1 MAENRQRRQ
10 RSWGRGSFAAERP
23 VQRQNEDDGP
33 EDQQGRLVMQRGVSQ
48 LLFNYLPGRTVD
60 WEDGLAIVQLGGVR
74 LSQAWDQERAAAVL
88 DEIAQLFDRWRS
100 RGGTIDPNF
109 PDPRTEQ
116 GSFTVGLPQAIE
128 ASVLYT
134 ALFCP
139 RCARLSFPKPTR
151 IARMEPGEFGCA
163 ECGSRGLRQ
172 IPWVF
177 VHGCGELAPISEWI
191 PATRRAADGSIEP
204 TSRPIRCPRCGNDG
218 ELVMPL
224 RSERVKDMK
233 IVCRRCDTQVVD
245 RLTARCRR
253 CLEGA
258 MRQRRTE
265 ATREP
270 HSEGETGAREETI
283 VTRIAMRAS
292 RYSASDTYY
301 PQTLSMLRL
310 DRPVVTPLV
319 DNEQSLL
326 RRMLPSSQRTD
337 SNQRSAEALGSL
349 VQRLRAAEAAN
360 NTNEAER
367 IRRLIVQAATG
378 APAQPAEALDA
389 NLVPASPD
397 LEKAI
402 RESLAFRQTVS
413 VRPAIVVASQ
423 SGGSSELLVRP
434 IDETRTRLGIR
445 ELLLV
450 DDLPV
455 ITATF
460 GYTRRSFEPTY
471 EELSAKDLPTQIRA
485 FPSLQRPAAQ
495 RLGRPELIGTIPI
508 LAREGE
514 HEGIFV
520 SLEPDRVLRWLQAN
534 GIDLPS
540 PELPFLARILRGLE
554 PIDRYYDD
562 VWLRPMR
569 RMVFG
574 LVHSLSHMVMRTVG
588 RFAGLER
595 TSLGEYIFLPLLGAV
610 VFDNSSTFRLGGIET
625 VARDQLS
632 AFLDALGTEAA
643 ECLYDA
649 ACIDHRGACHGCIH
663 SPEISCR
670 VFNHGL
676 SRAFLIG
683 GHAPW
688 ADISSDIRII
698 GYWEL
703 GASA

>member
-1 MAENRQRRQ
+1 MAEDWHARQRIA
-10 RSWGRGSFAAERP
+10 RSRPSSAERS
-23 VQRQNEDDGP
+23 VAREDEDDASQ
-33 EDQQGRLVMQRGVSQ
+33 EQQRRLVMQRGVSQ

-60 WEDGLAIVQLGGVR
+60 WEDGLAIMQLEGVR
-74 LSQAWDQERAAAVL
+74 LSQAWDEERAAGVL
-88 DEIAQLFDRWRS
+88 EEIAQLFDRWRS
-100 RGGTIDPNF
+100 RGGTIDPHF
-109 PDPRTEQ
+109 PDPRTEH

-128 ASVLYT
+128 ATVLHT
-134 ALFCP
+134 ALVCP
-139 RCARLSFPKPTR
+139 RCARLSFPTR
-151 IARMEPGEFGCA
+151 AQIARMDRGDFRCA
-163 ECGSRGLRQ
+163 ACGGRGLRQ

-177 VHGCGELAPISEWI
+177 VHGCGELAPIREWI
-191 PATRRAADGSIEP
+191 PATRRAADGTIEP
-204 TSRPIRCPRCGNDG
+204 SSRPIRCPRCGTAG

-233 IVCRRCDTQVVD
+233 IVCRRCETQVVD
-245 RLTARCRR
+245 RLTARCGR

-258 MRQRRTE
+258 MRTRR
-265 ATREP
+265 AHAGG
-270 HSEGETGAREETI
+270 HSGGEGQSDTREETI

-301 PQTLSMLRL
+301 AQTLSMLRL
-310 DRPVVTPLV
+310 DRPAVTEVV
-319 DNEQSLL
+319 DEEQSLL
-326 RRMLPSSQRTD
+326 RRMLPATQRPGT
-337 SNQRSAEALGSL
+337 SQRSAEALGSL
-349 VQRLRAAEAAN
+349 VQRLHAAEAARN
-360 NTNEAER
+360 HDEVER
-367 IRRLIVQAATG
+367 IRRLIVQAASG
-378 APAQPAEALDA
+378 GPPQAEESVDES
-389 NLVPASPD
+389 LVPTSPD
-397 LEKAI
+397 LEKAL

-413 VRPAIVVASQ
+413 VRPAVTLACQ
-423 SGGSSELLVRP
+423 SGGSTELLTQR
-434 IDETRTRLGIR
+434 IELTRGRLGIR

-471 EELSAKDLPTQIRA
+471 EELSAKNLPIQIRA

-495 RLGRPELIGTIPI
+495 RLGRPEVVGTIPI

-514 HEGIFV
+514 HEGIFL
-520 SLEPDRVLRWLQAN
+520 SLEPDRVLHWLQVN
-534 GIDLPS
+534 GIDPPS
-540 PELPFLARILRGLE
+540 PELPAIARILRTLE
-554 PIDRYYDD
+554 PVDRYYDD
-562 VWLRPMR
+562 VWLRPAR

-574 LVHSLSHMVMRTVG
+574 LIHSLSHMAMRAVS

-595 TSLGEYIFLPLLGAV
+595 TSLGEYTFLPLLGAV

-625 VARDQLS
+625 LARDQLS
-632 AFLDALGTEAA
+632 AFLDALGSDAT

-688 ADISSDIRII
+688 ADVSSDTSIV
-698 GYWEL
+698 GYWAMD
-703 GASA
+703 GIV